1 MSLATTR
8 ERRNNAGNKMAKL
21 MDAEEEDDFYKN
33 TYGGFDEKEDDDDYK
48 EEKEV
53 EDVTDSDISI
63 DENDEVI
70 SEDEN
75 EKKRKKSGVSTKA
88 YKEPKPAVHTQQTK
102 KNETLVPKSKKH
114 ISKGIQS
121 KVNKLERKSIRRSTA
136 AKSAA
141 TMQRLKNRIEIQK
154 RRKMKRAPQQEVW
167 KPTQEELLEEAKIT
181 EEENL
186 KSLEKYQKMEL
197 EKKKTRIVKK
207 VFTGPVIRYQSL
219 TMPLI
224 KEVTEEKVVVSD
236 EQTENKTIE
245 QEPQEKNEEVE
256 QKVERTF
263 ITFESD
269 EILND
274 IFKNEKVEERS
285 KYCPITRLKAK
296 YFDPVT
302 NLPFSNLQAF
312 RILREA
318 YYQQLE
324 ARGNRNQPQVAA
336 WLEWRKQQKDAQIK
350 KLLKIT
356 K

>member
-1 MSLATTR
+1 MSLANSR
-8 ERRNNAGNKMAKL
+8 ERRSNAGNKMAKL

-75 EKKRKKSGVSTKA
+75 EPKRKKTGVATKA
-88 YKEPKPAVHTQQTK
+88 YKEPKTVNNQQVK
-102 KNETLVPKSKKH
+102 RNENSASKSKKQ
-114 ISKGIQS
+114 ISKIIQS
-121 KVNKLERKSIRRSTA
+121 KVDKLERKSIRRSTA

-154 RRKMKRAPQQEVW
+154 RRKMKRIPQQEVW

-186 KSLEKYQKMEL
+186 KSLEKYQKLEL

-224 KEVTEEKVVVSD
+224 KEITDEKINIISD
-236 EQTENKTIE
+236 EQSENIVENTDSDKE
-245 QEPQEKNEEVE
+245 SKSKNDEVE
-256 QKVERTF
+256 EKVERTF
-263 ITFESD
+263 ITFEND
-269 EILND
+269 EILNC
-274 IFKNEKVEERS
+274 IFKNSKIEERP
-285 KYCPITRLKAK
+285 KLCPITRSDIYKRHSLKQLFK
-296 YFDPVT
+296 HYHNIGYFFYIYQF
-302 NLPFSNLQAF
+302 PFHFISGSKRN
-312 RILREA
+312 ILIQSLIYHLVICKHSE
-318 YYQQLE
+318 Y
-324 ARGNRNQPQVAA
+324 
-336 WLEWRKQQKDAQIK
+336 
-350 KLLKIT
+350 
-356 K
+356 